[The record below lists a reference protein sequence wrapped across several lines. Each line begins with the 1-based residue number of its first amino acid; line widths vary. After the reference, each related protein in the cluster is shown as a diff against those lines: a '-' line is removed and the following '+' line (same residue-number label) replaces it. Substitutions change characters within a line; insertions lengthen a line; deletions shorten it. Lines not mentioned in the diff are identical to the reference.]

1 MEVQKT
7 VIPAAGSGTRMLP
20 ATKAIPKELV
30 TVVDKPA
37 IQHVV
42 EEAVSSGST
51 SILVITGRGKGALE
65 DHFDRAPE
73 LEAILEKTG
82 KEVALA
88 EVVSAADLARVH
100 FIRQGTALGLGHA
113 VGCAR
118 DFVGW
123 EPFFVALPDDL
134 LQGEVPALLQLKH
147 AQLSVRETVLAVQ
160 PVPWESVSR
169 YGVVKVDQD
178 GLVEDIV
185 EKPSREDAPSN
196 LAVVGR
202 YLLQPEVF
210 DCLDEITPGAGGE
223 LQLTDAIALMIKKG
237 LPVRACMLQ
246 GKRYDTGSPLG
257 FIGANV
263 GMALARPGLSK
274 QVRELLQQLLAADET
289 GRCW

>member
-1 MEVQKT
+1 METLKT
-7 VIPAAGSGTRMLP
+7 VIPAAGFGTRMLP

-42 EEAVSSGST
+42 EEAVASGST

-73 LEAILEKTG
+73 LEAALDKPA
-82 KEVALA
+82 KQAALA
-88 EVVSAADLARVH
+88 EVLKAADLATVH
-100 FIRQGTALGLGHA
+100 FVRQGRALGLGHA
-113 VGCAR
+113 VGCAS
-118 DFVGW
+118 DFVGR

-134 LQGEVPALLQLKH
+134 VQGEVPALMQLLQI
-147 AQLSVRETVLAVQ
+147 QQSERDSVLAVQ
-160 PVPWESVSR
+160 PVPWESVSK
-169 YGVVKVDQD
+169 YGVVKVDAD
-178 GLVEDIV
+178 GLVSGIV
-185 EKPSREDAPSN
+185 EKPSQENAPSN

-210 DCLDEITPGAGGE
+210 DCLQEITPGAGGE

-237 LPVRACMLQ
+237 LPVRACTLQ

-257 FIGANV
+257 FIEANV
-263 GMALARPGLSK
+263 GMALARPGFGE
-274 QVRELLQQLLAADET
+274 QVREMLMQLME
-289 GRCW
+289 RR